1 MSLLRIIRYKQHA
14 IFPLIARDS
23 FLSSPFKGK
32 NNVAFQFKRTFSGT
46 FKRSSK
52 QEHKKQKI
60 LSNIYKVGWGT
71 LGIGGAYAFKISTK
85 QAICEAIKQNNETKD
100 SVGPHFQWKDFLE
113 YLYPHIWHLLISL
126 SADLAFKLL
135 KTSKAL
141 LYERSVYKSRRDLP
155 PLCKSITS
163 ALIVAMLNIWIPQSV
178 GNIINVLT
186 KIVQDKRNDSTR
198 NTLEML
204 LKPTFLLAR
213 MYVAQA
219 FFTFIYIH
227 TLSHI
232 GERVAMKLRQNVF
245 KSVIMQDVAFFDKN
259 RTGEIV
265 SRLTSDI
272 QDFKSTFKICISQG
286 LRSSTQI
293 IGCVI
298 SVIMLSPQLTAA
310 MLLCMP
316 PVIFVGTLLGKSL
329 RKLST
334 DAQNQIAKATAVC
347 EEAIQNIRTVR
358 AFAAE
363 NRETEVFSKEVE
375 HASELYENLGFGI
388 GLFQAGTNLFLNGI
402 LLCTL
407 YFGGHLMS
415 IGQLTSGDLMAF
427 LMATQIIQRSLSQL
441 SLLFGTYVRGVT
453 AGARIFEYLNMP
465 PSQMMVGGET
475 IEGKTL
481 SGDIEFKNVK
491 FSYPTRPDHIILKNF
506 NLNIPSGKTVAIVGS
521 SGNGKSTIAAL
532 LERFYDVNEGSISI
546 DKWDIR
552 SLNSSYLRGT
562 VLAYINQEP
571 VLFATSIMENIRYGK
586 QDATDEEIVQAA
598 KEANAHEFITKFP
611 NGYETQVG
619 ERGTQLSG
627 GQKQRI
633 AIARALLMRPSILI
647 LDEATSALDYESER
661 LVQKALENV
670 TRNRTV
676 LVIAHRL
683 STIKSADIIVVLQ
696 HGVIVEI
703 GTHAQLFKKQGTYY
717 KLAREQRIN

>member
-1 MSLLRIIRYKQHA
+1 MSLLRIIPYKQHA

-113 YLYPHIWHLLISL
+113 YLYPHVWHLLISL
-126 SADLAFKLL
+126 S
-135 KTSKAL
+135 
-141 LYERSVYKSRRDLP
+141 
-155 PLCKSITS
+155 S

-619 ERGTQLSG
+619 ERGAQLSG

>member
-1 MSLLRIIRYKQHA
+1 MSEMMTPPSHPIPSLPPTPPLRDRG
-14 IFPLIARDS
+14 LGDS

-32 NNVAFQFKRTFSGT
+32 NNVVFQFKRTFNGT

-71 LGIGGAYAFKISTK
+71 LGIGGAYTFKISTK
-85 QAICEAIKQNNETKD
+85 QATCEAIRQNNETKD

-113 YLYPHIWHLLISL
+113 YLYPHVWHLLISL
-126 SADLAFKLL
+126 S
-135 KTSKAL
+135 
-141 LYERSVYKSRRDLP
+141 
-155 PLCKSITS
+155 S

-204 LKPTFLLAR
+204 LRPTFLLAR

-219 FFTFIYIH
+219 FFTFVYIH

-245 KSVIMQDVAFFDKN
+245 KSIIMQDVAFFDKN

-293 IGCVI
+293 VGCVI

-310 MLLCMP
+310 MLLSMP
-316 PVIFVGTLLGKSL
+316 PVIFIGTLLGKSL

-375 HASELYENLGFGI
+375 YASELYENLGFGI

-465 PSQMMVGGET
+465 PSPMMVGGKT

-586 QDATDEEIVQAA
+586 QDATDEEIVTAA

-619 ERGTQLSG
+619 ERGAQLSG

-670 TRNRTV
+670 TRDRTV

-683 STIKSADIIVVLQ
+683 STVKSADIIVVLQ